1 MSEPPSSTPPA
12 APCNHPEI
20 HADHAPGT
28 SHACA
33 LTEEERWND
42 RTMRFKVA
50 SNDIL
55 DLRDGILTDLSDAR
69 EEVYRA
75 ELEMEAARK
84 VLELAQ
90 YRQQRAQRKVKQ
102 LKERYEIAERMVWP
116 ANDEYWGAAEVMHD
130 SKQNAAMLE
139 KGPRPIIDWEKES
152 IYEFGDRARNV
163 SADVGE
169 RALPSLIAAGPNRS
183 QKRVKRHHPYPS
195 KKDFPHRVEPPV
207 ESNGESESQDPVEVK
222 VSKLNDDTVIGVGH
236 KTYLVR
242 QDPEE
247 IWARFMA
254 TSNRDDRRAFN
265 EAHKN
270 DLLNMFGY
278 GPRQAVTPSELIDTK
293 WGIMQVMSREE
304 AERNGWLPAEGS
316 A

>member
-1 MSEPPSSTPPA
+1 
-12 APCNHPEI
+12 
-20 HADHAPGT
+20 
-28 SHACA
+28 
-33 LTEEERWND
+33 
-42 RTMRFKVA
+42 MRFKIA
-50 SNDIL
+50 SDDTL
-55 DLRDGILTDLSDAR
+55 DLRDGILTDLRGAR
-69 EEVYRA
+69 EEAYRA
-75 ELEMEAARK
+75 ELETEAARK

-90 YRQQRAQRKVKQ
+90 YRQERAQKKVKQ
-102 LKERYEIAERMVWP
+102 LKARYDIAERMVWP

-130 SKQNAAMLE
+130 AKQNAGMLE
-139 KGPRPIIDWEKES
+139 KGPRPVIDWEKES
-152 IYEFGDRARNV
+152 ISEFGDRARNV

-183 QKRVKRHHPYPS
+183 QKRVKRHHPYPT
-195 KKDFPHRVEPPV
+195 KKDLPPRLGPLVELSV
-207 ESNGESESQDPVEVK
+207 ESQSQDPVEVK
-222 VSKLNDDTVIGVGH
+222 VSKLNEDTVIDVGH
-236 KTYLVR
+236 KSYLVR

-247 IWARFMA
+247 IWSRFMA

-278 GPRQAVTPSELIDTK
+278 GPRQAVKPSELIDTK